1 MLQSLKAIKNR
12 IRSIE
17 NTRKVTSAMQMISAT
32 KLSRLDSR
40 LIQNRPFA
48 REIESILSNLL
59 LGRSMSLNPFLEPR
73 LSGERIVLCVIT
85 ADNGLC
91 GVYNNNVISQAEDFI
106 NRRGRDKVKLVIVGK
121 KGWSYF
127 KNYRENILHSYLG
140 LSGRYSDKVCEELL
154 SNLTNLFLSKQ
165 ADEIYFVYTR
175 FKNALTNQ
183 VVVEKFL
190 NIDPSTWFDC
200 AHHKSL
206 RTSIKPGEAK
216 NEYIIEPNISRVMEE
231 LIPEYL
237 AARVRL
243 MLLEAFTSEH
253 ASRLVAMRTATEN
266 AKDLLNSLVLLR
278 NKVRQASITR
288 EIIEIVS
295 AAEALKG

>member
-17 NTRKVTSAMQMISAT
+17 NTRKVTAAMQMISAT

-40 LIQNRPFA
+40 LVQNRPFA
-48 REIESILSNLL
+48 RKIESILGDLL
-59 LGRSMSLNPFLEPR
+59 QGRPANLNPFLEPR
-73 LSGERIVLCVIT
+73 LSGDRIVLCVIT

-91 GVYNNNVISQAEDFI
+91 GVYNNNVIRQAEVFI
-106 NRRGRDKVKLVIVGK
+106 NRYGWDKVKLVIVGK

-127 KNYRENILHSYLG
+127 KNYRENIIHSYLG
-140 LSGRYSDKVCEELL
+140 LSGRYSDKICSELL
-154 SNLTNLFLSKQ
+154 NNLTNLFLSKQ

-175 FKNALTNQ
+175 FKNALSNQ
-183 VVVEKFL
+183 AVVEKFL
-190 NIDPSTWFDC
+190 NIN
-200 AHHKSL
+200 
-206 RTSIKPGEAK
+206 IKPAVSK
-216 NEYIIEPNISRVMEE
+216 KDYIIEPNISRVLEK

-237 AARVRL
+237 SARVRL
-243 MLLEAFTSEH
+243 ALLESFTSEH

-266 AKDLLNSLVLLR
+266 AKELLNSLVLLR

>member
-40 LIQNRPFA
+40 LVQNRPFA

-59 LGRSMSLNPFLEPR
+59 LGRPISLNPFLEPR
-73 LSGERIVLCVIT
+73 PSGERIVLCLIT

-91 GVYNNNVISQAEDFI
+91 GVYNNNVISQVEDFI
-106 NRRGRDKVKLVIVGK
+106 ERRGWDKVKLVIVGK

-154 SNLTNLFLSKQ
+154 NNLTNLFLSKQ

-190 NIDPSTWFDC
+190 NID
-200 AHHKSL
+200 
-206 RTSIKPGEAK
+206 IKPGEAK
-216 NEYIIEPNISRVMEE
+216 NEYIVEPNISRVMEE

-243 MLLEAFTSEH
+243 ALLEAFTSEH

>member
-40 LIQNRPFA
+40 LVHNRPFA
-48 REIESILSNLL
+48 RGIESILSNLL
-59 LGRSMSLNPFLEPR
+59 LGRQVSLNPFLEPR
-73 LSGERIVLCVIT
+73 PSGERIVLCLIT

-106 NRRGRDKVKLVIVGK
+106 SRRGRDKVKLVIVGK

-127 KNYRENILHSYLG
+127 KNYRESILHSYLG
-140 LSGRYSDKVCEELL
+140 LSGRYSDKACGELL
-154 SNLTNLFLSKQ
+154 NNLTNLFLSKQ

-190 NIDPSTWFDC
+190 NID
-200 AHHKSL
+200 
-206 RTSIKPGEAK
+206 IKPGEAK
-216 NEYIIEPNISRVMEE
+216 NEYIVEPNISRVMEE

-243 MLLEAFTSEH
+243 ALLESFTSEH

-295 AAEALKG
+295 AAEALKGQ

>member
-40 LIQNRPFA
+40 LAQNRPFA
-48 REIESILSNLL
+48 RKIESILGDLL
-59 LGRSMSLNPFLEPR
+59 QGRPVSLNSFLEPR
-73 LSGERIVLCVIT
+73 LSQERIVLCVIT

-91 GVYNNNVISQAEDFI
+91 GVYNNNVIRQTEDFI
-106 NRRGRDKVKLVIVGK
+106 SRYGWDKVKLVIVGK

-127 KNYRENILHSYLG
+127 KNYRENIIHSYLG
-140 LSGRYSDKVCEELL
+140 LSGRYSDKICSELL
-154 SNLTNLFLSKQ
+154 NSLTNLFLSKQ

-175 FKNALTNQ
+175 FKNALSNQ
-183 VVVEKFL
+183 AVVEKFL
-190 NIDPSTWFDC
+190 NIN
-200 AHHKSL
+200 
-206 RTSIKPGEAK
+206 IKPGGQK
-216 NEYIIEPNISRVMEE
+216 KDYIIEPNISRVLEE

-237 AARVRL
+237 SARVRL
-243 MLLEAFTSEH
+243 TLLESFTSEH

-266 AKDLLNSLVLLR
+266 AKELLNSLVLLR

>member
-1 MLQSLKAIKNR
+1 MSQSLKAIKNR

-32 KLSRLDSR
+32 KLSRLDGR

-59 LGRSMSLNPFLEPR
+59 LGRLAGLSPFLESRP
-73 LSGERIVLCVIT
+73 SGERIVLCLIT

-91 GVYNNNVISQAEDFI
+91 GVYNNNVIAQAEDFI
-106 NRRGRDKVKLVIVGK
+106 KRRGKDKVKLVLVGK
-121 KGWSYF
+121 KGWNYF

-140 LSGRYSDKVCEELL
+140 LNGRYSDKVGDEILN
-154 SNLTNLFLSKQ
+154 NLTNLFLSKQ
-165 ADEIYFVYTR
+165 ADEIYFAYTR

-183 VVVEKFL
+183 VVIEKFL
-190 NIDPSTWFDC
+190 NID
-200 AHHKSL
+200 
-206 RTSIKPGEAK
+206 IKPGEQK
-216 NEYIIEPNISRVMEE
+216 NEYIIEPNITRVMAE

-237 AARVRL
+237 SGRVRL
-243 MLLEAFTSEH
+243 ALLEAFTSEH

-278 NKVRQASITR
+278 NKVRQAGITR

>member
-1 MLQSLKAIKNR
+1 MSQSLKAIKNR

-32 KLSRLDSR
+32 KLSRLDGR
-40 LIQNRPFA
+40 LVQNRPFA
-48 REIESILSNLL
+48 RQIESILNNLL
-59 LGRSMSLNPFLEPR
+59 LGRLSGLSPFLEPR
-73 LSGERIVLCVIT
+73 PSGERIVLCLIT

-91 GVYNNNVISQAEDFI
+91 GVYNNNVIACAEDFI
-106 NRRGRDKVKLVIVGK
+106 KRRGKDKVKLVIVGK
-121 KGWSYF
+121 KGWNYF

-140 LSGRYSDKVCEELL
+140 LNGRYSDKVCDEILN
-154 SNLTNLFLSKQ
+154 NLTNLFLSKQ
-165 ADEIYFVYTR
+165 ADEIYFAYTR

-183 VVVEKFL
+183 VVTEKFL
-190 NIDPSTWFDC
+190 NID
-200 AHHKSL
+200 
-206 RTSIKPGEAK
+206 IKPGEQK
-216 NEYIIEPNISRVMEE
+216 NEYIIEPNITRVMAE

-237 AARVRL
+237 SGRVRL
-243 MLLEAFTSEH
+243 ALLEAFTSEH

-278 NKVRQASITR
+278 NKVRQAGITR

>member
-40 LIQNRPFA
+40 LVQNRPFA

-59 LGRSMSLNPFLEPR
+59 QGRTMNLNPFLEPR
-73 LSGERIVLCVIT
+73 LSGERIVLCLIT

-106 NRRGRDKVKLVIVGK
+106 SRRGRDKVKLVIVGK

-127 KNYRENILHSYLG
+127 KNYRESILHSYLG
-140 LSGRYSDKVCEELL
+140 LSGRYSDKVSNELL
-154 SNLTNLFLSKQ
+154 NNLTNLFLSKQ
-165 ADEIYFVYTR
+165 ADEVYFVYTR

-183 VVVEKFL
+183 VVIEKFL
-190 NIDPSTWFDC
+190 NID
-200 AHHKSL
+200 
-206 RTSIKPGEAK
+206 IKPGEVK
-216 NEYIIEPNISRVMEE
+216 NEYIVEPNISRVMEE

-237 AARVRL
+237 SARIRL

>member
-40 LIQNRPFA
+40 LVQNRPFS
-48 REIESILSNLL
+48 RGIESILSNLL

-73 LSGERIVLCVIT
+73 LSGERIVLCLIT

-106 NRRGRDKVKLVIVGK
+106 SRRGRDKVKLVIVGK

-127 KNYRENILHSYLG
+127 KNYRESILHSYLG

-165 ADEIYFVYTR
+165 ADEVYFVYTR

-183 VVVEKFL
+183 VVIEKFL
-190 NIDPSTWFDC
+190 NID
-200 AHHKSL
+200 
-206 RTSIKPGEAK
+206 IKPGEVK
-216 NEYIIEPNISRVMEE
+216 NEYIVEPNISRVIEE

-243 MLLEAFTSEH
+243 ALLEAFTSEH

-266 AKDLLNSLVLLR
+266 AKELLNSLVLLR

>member
-40 LIQNRPFA
+40 LAQNRPFA
-48 REIESILSNLL
+48 RKIESILGDLL
-59 LGRSMSLNPFLEPR
+59 QGRPVSLNPFLESR
-73 LSGERIVLCVIT
+73 LSQERIVLCLIT

-91 GVYNNNVISQAEDFI
+91 GVYNNNVIRQAEDFI
-106 NRRGRDKVKLVIVGK
+106 SRYGWDKVKLVIVGK

-127 KNYRENILHSYLG
+127 KNYRENIIHSYLG
-140 LSGRYSDKVCEELL
+140 LSGRYSDKICSELL
-154 SNLTNLFLSKQ
+154 NSLTNLFLSKQ

-190 NIDPSTWFDC
+190 NIDT
-200 AHHKSL
+200 
-206 RTSIKPGEAK
+206 KPGEPK
-216 NEYIIEPNISRVMEE
+216 KDYIIEPNISRVLEK

-237 AARVRL
+237 SARVRL
-243 MLLEAFTSEH
+243 TLLESFTSEH

-266 AKDLLNSLVLLR
+266 AKELLNSLVLLR

-295 AAEALKG
+295 AAEALKGQ

>member
-48 REIESILSNLL
+48 REIESILGNLL
-59 LGRSMSLNPFLEPR
+59 LSRPMSLNPFLEPR
-73 LSGERIVLCVIT
+73 LSGERIVLCLIT

-106 NRRGRDKVKLVIVGK
+106 NRRGRDKIKLVIVGK
-121 KGWSYF
+121 KGWSYV
-127 KNYRENILHSYLG
+127 KKYRENILHSYLG
-140 LSGRYSDKVCEELL
+140 LSGRYSDKVSNELL
-154 SNLTNLFLSKQ
+154 NNLTNLFLSKQ
-165 ADEIYFVYTR
+165 ADEVYFVYTR

-190 NIDPSTWFDC
+190 NID
-200 AHHKSL
+200 
-206 RTSIKPGEAK
+206 IKPGEAK
-216 NEYIIEPNISRVMEE
+216 NEYIVEPNVSRVMEE

-243 MLLEAFTSEH
+243 ALLEAFTSEH

>member
-40 LIQNRPFA
+40 LVQNRPFA
-48 REIESILSNLL
+48 REIESILGNLL
-59 LGRSMSLNPFLEPR
+59 LGRPISLNPFLEPR
-73 LSGERIVLCVIT
+73 PSGERIVLCLIT

-91 GVYNNNVISQAEDFI
+91 GVYNNNVISQVEDFI
-106 NRRGRDKVKLVIVGK
+106 SRRGRDKVKLVIVGK

-154 SNLTNLFLSKQ
+154 NNLTNLFLSKQ

-190 NIDPSTWFDC
+190 NID
-200 AHHKSL
+200 
-206 RTSIKPGEAK
+206 IKPGEAK
-216 NEYIIEPNISRVMEE
+216 NEYIVEPNISRVMEE

-243 MLLEAFTSEH
+243 ALLEAFTSEH

>member
-40 LIQNRPFA
+40 LVQNRPFA
-48 REIESILSNLL
+48 RGIESILSNLL
-59 LGRSMSLNPFLEPR
+59 LGRQESLNPFLEPR
-73 LSGERIVLCVIT
+73 PSGERIVLCLIT

-91 GVYNNNVISQAEDFI
+91 GVYNNNVIRQAEDFI
-106 NRRGRDKVKLVIVGK
+106 SHYGWDKVKLVIVGK

-127 KNYRENILHSYLG
+127 KNYRESILHSYLG

-154 SNLTNLFLSKQ
+154 NNLTNLFLSKQ

-190 NIDPSTWFDC
+190 NID
-200 AHHKSL
+200 
-206 RTSIKPGEAK
+206 IKPGEAK
-216 NEYIIEPNISRVMEE
+216 NEYIVEPNISRVMEE

-243 MLLEAFTSEH
+243 ALLEAFTSEH

>member
-40 LIQNRPFA
+40 LVQNRPFA
-48 REIESILSNLL
+48 RGIESILSNLL
-59 LGRSMSLNPFLEPR
+59 LGRQESLNPFLEPR
-73 LSGERIVLCVIT
+73 PSGERIVLCLIT

-91 GVYNNNVISQAEDFI
+91 GVYNNNVIRQAEDFI
-106 NRRGRDKVKLVIVGK
+106 SHYGWDKVKLVIVGK

-127 KNYRENILHSYLG
+127 KNYRESILHSYLG

-154 SNLTNLFLSKQ
+154 NNLTNLFLSKQ
-165 ADEIYFVYTR
+165 ADEVYFVYTR

-190 NIDPSTWFDC
+190 NID
-200 AHHKSL
+200 
-206 RTSIKPGEAK
+206 IKPGEAK
-216 NEYIIEPNISRVMEE
+216 NEYIVEPNISRVMEE

-243 MLLEAFTSEH
+243 ALLEAFTSEH

>member
-40 LIQNRPFA
+40 LVLNRPFA

-59 LGRSMSLNPFLEPR
+59 LGRPISLNPFLEPR
-73 LSGERIVLCVIT
+73 PSGERIVLCLIT

-91 GVYNNNVISQAEDFI
+91 GVYNNNVISQVEDFI
-106 NRRGRDKVKLVIVGK
+106 SRRGRDKVKLVIVGK

-154 SNLTNLFLSKQ
+154 NNLTNLFLSKQ

-190 NIDPSTWFDC
+190 NID
-200 AHHKSL
+200 
-206 RTSIKPGEAK
+206 IKPGEAK
-216 NEYIIEPNISRVMEE
+216 NEYIVEPNISRVMEE

-243 MLLEAFTSEH
+243 ALLEAFTSEH

>member
-40 LIQNRPFA
+40 LVQNRPFS
-48 REIESILSNLL
+48 RGIESILSNLL

-73 LSGERIVLCVIT
+73 LSGERIVLCLIT

-154 SNLTNLFLSKQ
+154 NNLTNLFLSKQ

-190 NIDPSTWFDC
+190 NID
-200 AHHKSL
+200 
-206 RTSIKPGEAK
+206 IKPGEVK
-216 NEYIIEPNISRVMEE
+216 NEYIVEPNISRVIEE

-243 MLLEAFTSEH
+243 ALLEAFTSEH

-266 AKDLLNSLVLLR
+266 AKELLNSLVLLR

>member
-1 MLQSLKAIKNR
+1 MN
-12 IRSIE
+12 
-17 NTRKVTSAMQMISAT
+17 
-32 KLSRLDSR
+32 
-40 LIQNRPFA
+40 
-48 REIESILSNLL
+48 
-59 LGRSMSLNPFLEPR
+59 
-73 LSGERIVLCVIT
+73 
-85 ADNGLC
+85 
-91 GVYNNNVISQAEDFI
+91 
-106 NRRGRDKVKLVIVGK
+106 
-121 KGWSYF
+121 
-127 KNYRENILHSYLG
+127 
-140 LSGRYSDKVCEELL
+140 
-154 SNLTNLFLSKQ
+154 NLTNLFLSKQ

-190 NIDPSTWFDC
+190 NID
-200 AHHKSL
+200 
-206 RTSIKPGEAK
+206 IKPGESK
-216 NEYIIEPNISRVMEE
+216 NEYIVEPNISRVMEE

-243 MLLEAFTSEH
+243 ALLESFTSEH

-295 AAEALKG
+295 AAEALKGQ

>member
-1 MLQSLKAIKNR
+1 MSQSLKAIKNR

-17 NTRKVTSAMQMISAT
+17 NTRKVTSAMQMISST
-32 KLSRLDSR
+32 KLNRIDSR
-40 LIQNRPFA
+40 LVQNRPFA
-48 REIESILSNLL
+48 RKIESILDNLL
-59 LGRSMSLNPFLEPR
+59 QGRPANLNPFLEQR
-73 LSGERIVLCVIT
+73 LSKERIVLCVIT

-91 GVYNNNVISQAEDFI
+91 GVYNNNVIRQAEDFI
-106 NRRGRDKVKLVIVGK
+106 SRYDREKVKLVVVGK

-127 KNYRENILHSYLG
+127 KNYRENIIHSYLG
-140 LSGRYSDKVCEELL
+140 LSGRYSDKICSELL
-154 SNLTNLFLSKQ
+154 NNLTNIFLSKQ

-175 FKNALTNQ
+175 FKNVLSNQ
-183 VVVEKFL
+183 VVVDKFL
-190 NIDPSTWFDC
+190 SIDPSTWFDC

-206 RTSIKPGEAK
+206 RTNIKPEQEK
-216 NEYIIEPNISRVMEE
+216 DYIIEPNISRVLEE

-237 AARVRL
+237 STRVRL

-253 ASRLVAMRTATEN
+253 AARLMAMRTATEN
-266 AKDLLNSLVLLR
+266 AKELLNSLVLLR

>member
-48 REIESILSNLL
+48 REIESILGNLL
-59 LGRSMSLNPFLEPR
+59 LSRPMSLNPFLEPR
-73 LSGERIVLCVIT
+73 LSGERIVLCLIT

-106 NRRGRDKVKLVIVGK
+106 NRRGRDKIKLVIVGK

-140 LSGRYSDKVCEELL
+140 LSGRYSDKVSNELL
-154 SNLTNLFLSKQ
+154 NNLTNLFLSKQ
-165 ADEIYFVYTR
+165 ADEVYFVYTR

-190 NIDPSTWFDC
+190 NID
-200 AHHKSL
+200 
-206 RTSIKPGEAK
+206 IKPGEAK
-216 NEYIIEPNISRVMEE
+216 NEYIVEPNVSRVMEE

-243 MLLEAFTSEH
+243 ALLEAFTSEH

>member
-40 LIQNRPFA
+40 LVHNRPFA
-48 REIESILSNLL
+48 RGIESILSNLL
-59 LGRSMSLNPFLEPR
+59 LGRQVSLNPFLEPR
-73 LSGERIVLCVIT
+73 PSGERIVLCLIT

-91 GVYNNNVISQAEDFI
+91 GVYNNNVIRQAEDFI
-106 NRRGRDKVKLVIVGK
+106 SRYGWDKVKLVIVGK

-127 KNYRENILHSYLG
+127 KNYRESILHSYLG

-154 SNLTNLFLSKQ
+154 NNLTSLFLSKQ
-165 ADEIYFVYTR
+165 ADEVYLVYTR

-190 NIDPSTWFDC
+190 NID
-200 AHHKSL
+200 
-206 RTSIKPGEAK
+206 IKPGEAK
-216 NEYIIEPNISRVMEE
+216 NEYIVEPNISRVMQE

-243 MLLEAFTSEH
+243 ALLEAFTSEH

>member
-40 LIQNRPFA
+40 LVQNRPFS
-48 REIESILSNLL
+48 RGIESILSNLL
-59 LGRSMSLNPFLEPR
+59 LGRPMSLNPFLEPR
-73 LSGERIVLCVIT
+73 LSGERIVLCLIT

-106 NRRGRDKVKLVIVGK
+106 SRRGRDKVKLVIVGK

-154 SNLTNLFLSKQ
+154 NNLTNLFLSKQ

-190 NIDPSTWFDC
+190 NID
-200 AHHKSL
+200 
-206 RTSIKPGEAK
+206 IKPGESK
-216 NEYIIEPNISRVMEE
+216 NEYIVEPNISRVMEE

-243 MLLEAFTSEH
+243 ALLEAFTSEH

>member
-40 LIQNRPFA
+40 LVQNRPFS
-48 REIESILSNLL
+48 RGIESILSNLL

-73 LSGERIVLCVIT
+73 LSGERIVLCLIT

-106 NRRGRDKVKLVIVGK
+106 SRRGRDKVKLVIVGK

-140 LSGRYSDKVCEELL
+140 LSGRYSDKVSNELL
-154 SNLTNLFLSKQ
+154 NNLTNLFLSKQ
-165 ADEIYFVYTR
+165 ADEVYFVYTR

-190 NIDPSTWFDC
+190 NID
-200 AHHKSL
+200 
-206 RTSIKPGEAK
+206 IKPGEAK
-216 NEYIIEPNISRVMEE
+216 NEYIVEPNVSRVMEE